1 VTAHL
6 GPAADFLLTAHPA
19 VASPRRPPR
28 RCRFVGRHRS
38 GQRSKISKRRRQAP
52 LTRTAPVGDCRE
64 EGDAGSEIT
73 MPVVAHRVLH
83 AARPRT
89 APQRRP
95 QAELAASAASRLDGV
110 RRFLTALTAGNSQ
123 ATGCPMSCTWSVRS
137 NARTCPAVGAEPD
150 HAAMW
155 VRLSAAIADGGTTTG
170 TGLASMWHEC
180 LAAVAARLALRP
192 DDRHAAGET

>member
-1 VTAHL
+1 
-6 GPAADFLLTAHPA
+6 
-19 VASPRRPPR
+19 
-28 RCRFVGRHRS
+28 
-38 GQRSKISKRRRQAP
+38 
-52 LTRTAPVGDCRE
+52 
-64 EGDAGSEIT
+64 
-73 MPVVAHRVLH
+73 MPDVLH
-83 AARPRT
+83 M
-89 APQRRP
+89 
-95 QAELAASAASRLDGV
+95 V
-110 RRFLTALTAGNSQ
+110 
-123 ATGCPMSCTWSVRS
+123 VRS